1 MIVYHIKHHT
11 QGRIRIEVP
20 LLRKLSLQRLKS
32 LSETMSNFSFPA
44 GIKNINPDPFTASI
58 VITYNPKCID
68 IPDYLEKLAKD
79 DAFLA
84 FFWTDEKR

>member
-1 MIVYHIKHHT
+1 
-11 QGRIRIEVP
+11 
-20 LLRKLSLQRLKS
+20 
-32 LSETMSNFSFPA
+32 MSNFSFPA